1 MMSGQ
6 IIAIDLGGT
15 SAKLAMMDQE
25 GNILEKW
32 SVVTDKSN
40 KGQVI
45 VPNLI
50 HSIKEKLEDLNL
62 TTEDI
67 LGIGLGSPGS
77 VNYLEKTVIGA
88 YNLNWSEK
96 QDIGKAFEEAF
107 GIPFY
112 IENDANI
119 AAVGEQWKGAG
130 NNDKDVVMV
139 TLGTGVGGG
148 IVVDGEL
155 LHGSTGTAGE
165 IGHITVDPDS
175 VIECTCG
182 KRGCLEAVASATG
195 IVNLAIHY
203 LGTYDEETVLK
214 DILQSEDVLTSK
226 DIFDAAKSGDA
237 FAEFVVEKFS
247 RYLGLAASHL
257 ANTLNPSRIVLGGGV
272 SQAGEFLRSKVD
284 RYSKEFMFPT
294 IRDVTDIVIA
304 QLGNDAGIYGACKV
318 VLNEQSK
325 EESVN

>member
-1 MMSGQ
+1 MMSKK

-15 SAKLAMMDQE
+15 SAKLALMDLE

-32 SVVTDKSN
+32 SVVTDKAN
-40 KGQVI
+40 KGQMI
-45 VPNLI
+45 IANLI
-50 HSIKEKLEDLNL
+50 HSIQDKLIEFNI

-67 LGIGLGSPGS
+67 LGIGMGSPGS
-77 VNYLEKTVIGA
+77 VDHIGKTVIGA
-88 YNLNWSEK
+88 YNLNWTDK
-96 QDIGKAFEEAF
+96 QLIGQAFKEAF
-107 GIPFY
+107 NLPFY

-148 IVVDGEL
+148 IVVEGEL

-165 IGHITVDPDS
+165 IGHITVDPES

-203 LGTYDEETVLK
+203 LANYDEDTVLK
-214 DILQSEDVLTSK
+214 DILSEEEVLSSK
-226 DIFDAAKSGDA
+226 DIFTAAAQGDELA
-237 FAEFVVEKFS
+237 SFVVDKFCK
-247 RYLGLAASHL
+247 YLGLAVSHI
-257 ANTLNPSRIVLGGGV
+257 ANTLNSSKIVLGGGV
-272 SQAGEFLRSKVD
+272 SQAGELLRSKVEQ
-284 RYSKEFMFPT
+284 YSKEYMFPT
-294 IRDVTDIVIA
+294 IRPVTEIVIA
-304 QLGNDAGIYGACKV
+304 KLGNDAGIYGACKI

-325 EESVN
+325 EELVG

>member
-1 MMSGQ
+1 MKKH

-15 SAKLAMMDQE
+15 SAKLALMDLE
-25 GNILEKW
+25 GQILEKW
-32 SVVTDKSN
+32 SVVTDKNN

-50 HSIKEKLEDLNL
+50 NSIQEKLIDFNL
-62 TTEDI
+62 TTNDI
-67 LGIGLGSPGS
+67 LGIGMGSPGS
-77 VNYLEKTVIGA
+77 VNHIDKTVIGA
-88 YNLNWSEK
+88 YNLNWTEK
-96 QDIGKAFEEAF
+96 QLIGKAFEEAF
-107 GIPFY
+107 SIPFY

-119 AAVGEQWKGAG
+119 AAMGEQWKGAG

-148 IVVDGEL
+148 IVVEGEL

-175 VIECTCG
+175 MIECTCG

-203 LGTYDEETVLK
+203 LANYDGETALK
-214 DILQSEDVLTSK
+214 DLLQEEDVLSSK
-226 DIFDAAKSGDA
+226 DIFSYAAKGDELSS
-237 FAEFVVEKFS
+237 FIVDKFCK
-247 RYLGLAASHL
+247 YLGLAVSHL
-257 ANTLNPSRIVLGGGV
+257 ANTLNPSKIVLGGGV
-272 SQAGEFLRSKVD
+272 SQAGEVLRSKVD
-284 RYSKEFMFPT
+284 QYSKEFMFPT
-294 IRDVTDIVIA
+294 IRPVTEIVIA
-304 QLGNDAGIYGACKV
+304 KLGNDAGVYGACKV

-325 EESVN
+325 EELVG

>member
-1 MMSGQ
+1 MMSQ
-6 IIAIDLGGT
+6 HIIAIDLGGT
-15 SAKLAMMDQE
+15 SAKLALMDVE

-32 SVVTDKSN
+32 SVITDRSN
-40 KGQVI
+40 KGQMI

-50 HSIKEKLEDLNL
+50 HSIKEKLNELKL
-62 TTEDI
+62 TTDNI
-67 LGIGLGSPGS
+67 LGIGMGSPGG
-77 VNYLEKTVIGA
+77 VNHLDKTVIGA
-88 YNLNWSEK
+88 FNLNWTEL
-96 QDIGKAFEEAF
+96 QHIGDAFGEAF
-107 GIPFY
+107 DVPFY

-130 NNDKDVVMV
+130 DNDKDVVMV

-148 IVVDGEL
+148 IVVEGEL

-165 IGHITVDPDS
+165 IGHITVDLDS

-203 LGTYDEETVLK
+203 LGSYDEESVLK
-214 DILQSEDVLTSK
+214 DILQEEDNITSK
-226 DIFDAAKSGDA
+226 DIFEAAQKGDA
-237 FAEFVVEKFS
+237 FAVFIVDKFCK
-247 RYLGLAASHL
+247 YLGLAVSHL
-257 ANTLNPSRIVLGGGV
+257 ANTLNPSKIVLGGGV

-284 RYSKEFMFPT
+284 QVSKEFMFPN
-294 IRDVTDIVIA
+294 IRRVTEIVIA
-304 QLGNDAGIYGACKV
+304 QLGNDAGIYGACKI

-325 EESVN
+325 EESVI